1 MKKISIIVPC
11 YNEKSTVAG
20 VVERV
25 REASFGGL
33 EKEIIVIDDGST
45 DGTAETIAKISGI
58 TVITHPKNLGKGAA
72 VISGF
77 KLASG
82 DVSVIQDADLEY
94 DPEDMEDLLAPIVAG
109 DADVVFGSR
118 FMGDKPRRV
127 LNFHHYIANR
137 GITVVSN
144 LFTNLNLSDVEV
156 GYKLFTREVIDAIKN
171 SLTAKRFGIEIEL
184 AARVSKSKFR
194 VYEVAISY
202 RGRTYDEGKKIGW
215 KDGVAAFWYI
225 IKFNIINRH

>member
-1 MKKISIIVPC
+1 MKKISIIIPC

-184 AARVSKSKFR
+184 AARVSKRKFR